1 VSPLQ
6 QSRHLATA
14 IPGPK
19 SVALAERKSG
29 AVARGVGTT
38 MPVYA
43 TRAGGGIVEDVDG
56 NRLID
61 LGSGIAV
68 TTIGNSA
75 PRVVDAVAAQAARFT
90 HTCFMVT
97 PYEEYVAVC
106 EQLNRL
112 TPGTGDKRSALF
124 NSGSEAVEN
133 AIKIARSYTHKQAVV
148 AFDHAYHGR
157 TNLTMAL
164 TAKSMPYKN
173 GFGPFAPEIY
183 RAPLSYPFRD
193 AEFDG
198 KELATDGELAARR
211 ALTVIDKQ
219 IGADNLA
226 AVIIEPIQGEGGFIV
241 PAEGFLATL
250 LAWCRANDVVFIAD
264 EVQTGFARTG
274 AMFACEHEGPD
285 GLVPDLIVTA
295 KGIADGLPLSAVTG
309 RADIMDAPHVSGLG
323 GTYGGNPI
331 SCAAALAAIE
341 TIEADGLVARAAQ
354 IEVLMKDVLGRMQAD
369 DDRIGEVRGRGA
381 MIAVELVRSGG
392 TEPDPELTNALCAK
406 ARAAGVIVL
415 SCGTFGNV
423 LRFLPPLTISDELLL
438 EGLGVLAEAL
448 STS

>member
-1 VSPLQ
+1 MSHPE

-19 SVALAERKSG
+19 SSALMGRKAA

-43 TRAGGGIVEDVDG
+43 SRAGGGIVEDVDG

-68 TTIGNSA
+68 TTIGNSS
-75 PRVVDAVAAQAARFT
+75 PRVVHAVRNQVEEFT

-106 EQLNRL
+106 EHLNRL
-112 TPGTGDKRSALF
+112 TPVAGDARSALF

-133 AIKIARSYTHKQAVV
+133 AVKIARSYTHRPAVV

-164 TAKSMPYKN
+164 TAKVMPYKH

-193 AEFDG
+193 AEFG
-198 KELATDGELAARR
+198 KELATDGALAAKR
-211 ALTVIDKQ
+211 AITMIDKQ
-219 IGADNLA
+219 IGAENLA

-241 PAEGFLATL
+241 PADGFLPAL
-250 LAWCRANDVVFIAD
+250 LAWCREHGVVFIAD
-264 EVQTGFARTG
+264 
-274 AMFACEHEGPD
+274 
-285 GLVPDLIVTA
+285 
-295 KGIADGLPLSAVTG
+295 
-309 RADIMDAPHVSGLG
+309 
-323 GTYGGNPI
+323 
-331 SCAAALAAIE
+331 
-341 TIEADGLVARAAQ
+341 
-354 IEVLMKDVLGRMQAD
+354 
-369 DDRIGEVRGRGA
+369 
-381 MIAVELVRSGG
+381 
-392 TEPDPELTNALCAK
+392 
-406 ARAAGVIVL
+406 
-415 SCGTFGNV
+415 
-423 LRFLPPLTISDELLL
+423 
-438 EGLGVLAEAL
+438 
-448 STS
+448 